1 MKRLFFAFIFLAFP
15 ALAQTYGPGSG
26 AGLNGVPLGQA
37 VVNLGMASGRTI
49 TYSGSAPHA
58 QNNSDLWMFDYVNG
72 TNAGQLNWNLIDV
85 ENTSS
90 SGTALNNAL
99 LINQN
104 FGGGTGGY
112 SGLYVINNQV
122 ASTLNSNGYYTTG
135 TFVAQAAHNDNGT
148 SGAYAGHL
156 YGLNPNCRLASGATY
171 WDQIVCQEIDVGA
184 YAGSSVNDKIGL
196 QIVDLSGN
204 SAPSPAHTSAAVVIA
219 GATGNDGTP
228 LFNLGVSLGT
238 YEGVSGVKS
247 SGTYIGCYPHAN
259 TGSCGTIAYGID
271 LRNRGFT
278 GSAFAS
284 PNFAVDPSGNITSNQ
299 IQAFTTNNSLNLR
312 GNGTGEVTIGS
323 ANSGAQVIV
332 GSGSMT
338 ATNNTLTAYS
348 GPAAGGYYVLSFN
361 GSDPTVGAIIQSK
374 GQGIDAYQFWDGN
387 NSGLLRLHSVS
398 SGTNGVVITQGA
410 GASPTIATDGTG
422 NIGLD
427 LEASGSGVVTANHSA
442 ILTSGTSTSGG
453 AIVSVSLGASPAT
466 YTAPARG
473 TVVLTAGSGLTIS
486 LTRLGTKITYLS
498 TDGAVP
504 VAPGDVVT
512 VVYSSVPTVNFV
524 PQ

>member
-1 MKRLFFAFIFLAFP
+1 MKRLFFAFVFLAFP

-26 AGLNGVPLGQA
+26 AGLNGVPMGQA
-37 VVNLGMASGRTI
+37 VVNLGMASGRVI
-49 TYSGSAPHA
+49 TYSGSAPHP
-58 QNNSDLWMFDYVNG
+58 QNNSDLWLFDSVNG
-72 TNAGQLNWNLIDV
+72 TSTGQLNWNLIDV

-122 ASTLNSNGYYTTG
+122 AATSNTNGYYATG

-184 YAGSSVNDKIGL
+184 YSGSSVNDKIGL

-219 GATGNDGTP
+219 GANGNDGTA
-228 LFNLGVSLGT
+228 LFNLGISLGT
-238 YEGVSGVKS
+238 YEGVAGVKS
-247 SGTYIGCYPHAN
+247 NGTYIGCYPHAN
-259 TGSCGTIAYGID
+259 TGSCGTIGYGVD
-271 LRNRGFT
+271 LRNLTFAN
-278 GSAFAS
+278 SAFAS
-284 PNFAVDPSGNITSNQ
+284 PNFVVDPSGNITSNQ
-299 IQAFTTNNSLNLR
+299 LQAFTTNSALNLR
-312 GNGTGEVTIGS
+312 SNGTGVVAIGS
-323 ANSGAQVIV
+323 SNTGTQFVV
-332 GSGSMT
+332 GSGASSS
-338 ATNNTLTAYS
+338 TNNVLTAYS
-348 GPAAGGYYVLSFN
+348 GPAAGGFYVLSFN
-361 GSDPTVGAIIQSK
+361 GSDSTVGAIIQTK

-387 NSGLLRLHSVS
+387 NSGLLRLHSVT
-398 SGTNGVVITQGA
+398 SGTNGIVITQGA
-410 GASPTIATDGTG
+410 SASPIIGVDGGG

-427 LEASGSGVVTANHSA
+427 LEASGTGVVTANHSA
-442 ILTSGTSTSGG
+442 ILTSGTATAGG

-473 TVVLTAGSGLTIS
+473 TMVFTAGSTMTIS
-486 LTRLGTKITYLS
+486 LTRLGSTITYRT
-498 TDGAVP
+498 TDGVMP
-504 VAPGDVVT
+504 VSPGDVVT
-512 VVYSSVPTVNFV
+512 IAYGAPPTVNFV